1 MVHLLDIFNFI
12 FLQKLPFIFS
22 RDKATLIF
30 RPVIS
35 YTKMQKNKGN
45 FTLLAVRRTENT
57 RQSSFSSFVKFVS
70 LKSLIFIIISTVA
83 STWSRVCFTPHTHR
97 KTSTLSKRP
106 FPPSI
111 LLSFV
116 QRGNFFSSFGFNNS
130 VVDVAIKNKN
140 GYRERTQISDLY
152 LSIYYFRE
160 KIRKGGQEV
169 WIGKRAWSR
178 FEGR

>member
-1 MVHLLDIFNFI
+1 MIQLLQTLLVLLQRLPNQIYKCKYQHDGSPVRYIFNFI
-12 FLQKLPFIFS
+12 FLQKLSFIFS
-22 RDKATLIF
+22 GDKATLIF
-30 RPVIS
+30 RPVIL
-35 YTKMQKNKGN
+35 YTKMQKKKGN

-116 QRGNFFSSFGFNNS
+116 RRGNFFFPLLDLIIPSSTS
-130 VVDVAIKNKN
+130 
-140 GYRERTQISDLY
+140 Q
-152 LSIYYFRE
+152 
-160 KIRKGGQEV
+160 
-169 WIGKRAWSR
+169 
-178 FEGR
+178 